1 MSGYHSIGFD
11 IHKRS
16 IQYCVK
22 GADGRIVEEGRLRAS
37 REELAE
43 WAGRRGVPWRG
54 AMEATM
60 FSGWVWD
67 VLRPYGERLQVA
79 HPAMLKAIT
88 AGKHASDRLD
98 ARKIADLVRMG
109 WIPEVWMALPEL
121 RPLRSMLRW
130 RQLLVRQRVQTKN
143 RMASLLMEPGVD
155 YAKQKLPGERYWG
168 ELMER
173 LGREGVGEPVRA
185 LLEAG
190 RGEVEMLGAME
201 RGLRKRLA
209 ADPQLAERVQRL
221 MTVPGVGQITALT
234 WAVEVGDV
242 RRFGSI
248 GRLLS
253 YCGLVAALQESAGKQ
268 HRQPLSKKRNQ
279 PLPHVLVEAAHLAAR
294 RDAGLGALYERV
306 KAERHAGA
314 AAVAVARKLAAYL
327 LAVDRSGRPFQPR
340 KPPQAPDP
348 PAGKRAG
355 RRADPAAPGP
365 RHRIRRKPTPRQSS
379 PQRDR
384 RLRPRPAVRPLRLF
398 RGWQSEPDSSFLAG
412 LAPVQLMDV

>member
-1 MSGYHSIGFD
+1 MSGYHYIGFD

-22 GADGRIVEEGRLRAS
+22 EADGRIVEEGRLRAS

-43 WAGRRGVPWRG
+43 WAGRRGAPWRG

-67 VLRPYGERLQVA
+67 VLRPYAERLQVA

-109 WIPEVWMALPEL
+109 WIPEVWMAPPEL
-121 RPLRSMLRW
+121 RQLRSMLRW

-143 RMASLLMEPGVD
+143 RMASLLMEQGVD
-155 YAKQKLPGERYWG
+155 YAKQKLHGERYWG

-173 LGREGVGEPVRA
+173 LAREGVGEPVRA

-201 RGLRKRLA
+201 RGLRQRLA

-253 YCGLVAALQESAGKQ
+253 YCGLVAALQESAGRQ

-279 PLPHVLVEAAHLAAR
+279 HLQHVLVEAAHLAAR

-340 KPPQAPDP
+340 QPPQAPDS
-348 PAGKRAG
+348 PAGKTASPPAPPIGGDNIARRSSPSRVRTAAAAPWTAPG
-355 RRADPAAPGP
+355 RRAGPAAAMGGSGG
-365 RHRIRRKPTPRQSS
+365 K
-379 PQRDR
+379 
-384 RLRPRPAVRPLRLF
+384 
-398 RGWQSEPDSSFLAG
+398 AG
-412 LAPVQLMDV
+412 QTDG